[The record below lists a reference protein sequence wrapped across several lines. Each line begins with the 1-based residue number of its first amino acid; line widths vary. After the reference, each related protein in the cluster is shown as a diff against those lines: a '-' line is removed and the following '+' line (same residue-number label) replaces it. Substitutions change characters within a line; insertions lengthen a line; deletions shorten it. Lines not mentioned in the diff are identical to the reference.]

1 MARNIRWTIPFKSVS
16 GVDCHVDI
24 YDDNWSGAVTTL
36 TGSDDPFFYSEDDSE
51 DMLEVVRIKTGYIS
65 VVENTY
71 GELDALRPTNTSGR
85 YVKFWYGNRL
95 DFIGFIQYQD
105 FDNDWVACP
114 RVVQFPIVSPLGLT
128 EGRTF
133 AKTSPQY
140 RSLGNI
146 LYEVLQ
152 SLNAGYTKV
161 IFPNDTPELA
171 GKINSLVICPFSS
184 NFPQIAQ
191 TDPALLLYDPI
202 SMMDFLTYLCN
213 AYGWMAHDQADVLV
227 FTRLDYTGGYYS
239 YTYNALVVPTG
250 KAQETEGVQP
260 VMGNTE
266 AALEDYFTFA
276 DDSAVMTSIQPL
288 KSLTLNYTSR
298 DMNSFV
304 LPYNHS
310 TYVSDVISNQNIA
323 VWLKPACPEIAGG
336 MLNTQGS
343 QLYMDV
349 GRPVT
354 PGVYLSYCGESD
366 GTFFGTVKKDNPGAP
381 LQERILIQPSNSWQ
395 VGIELVQLK
404 FYEHPLYFGFNL
416 KIEMTWGVDIKSLAN
431 VERSN
436 NLYLGYRV
444 YNASIDESGVITIDK
459 KTGTGV
465 ASISLPY
472 APGVILPISTEPLT
486 VSLTLPSVQ
495 SGHGFQSNEVYAI
508 ERIGFEV
515 FEGRFAKY
523 KVYKVDFDEISGD
536 KNSDVEGSVDMPIT
550 MYHYCI
556 GQIDIENRSVP
567 SGIYSYL
574 FQQQRRLQA
583 AFRLGT
589 MPAHPYNI
597 KFNYAGMNWR
607 YIAAEFHP
615 RDDEY
620 RLTLQS
626 SPVY

>member
-36 TGSDDPFFYSEDDSE
+36 TGSDDPFYYSEDDSE

-95 DFIGFIQYQD
+95 DFVGFIQYQD

-114 RVVQFPIVSPLGLT
+114 RVLQFPIVSPLGLT

-171 GKINSLVICPFSS
+171 GKINSLVICPFS
-184 NFPQIAQ
+184 NDFPQIAQ

-213 AYGWMAHDQADVLV
+213 AYGWMVHDQADVLV

-239 YTYNALVVPTG
+239 YAYNALVVPTG

-266 AALEDYFTFA
+266 ADLEDYFTFV

-288 KSLTLNYTSR
+288 RRLTLKY
-298 DMNSFV
+298 DVDNSIEETLTFD
-304 LPYNHS
+304 HS
-310 TYVSDVISNQNIA
+310 TFVREERNGDNVC
-323 VWLKPACPEIAGG
+323 VFLKPA
-336 MLNTQGS
+336 T
-343 QLYMDV
+343 
-349 GRPVT
+349 
-354 PGVYLSYCGESD
+354 
-366 GTFFGTVKKDNPGAP
+366 
-381 LQERILIQPSNSWQ
+381 
-395 VGIELVQLK
+395 
-404 FYEHPLYFGFNL
+404 
-416 KIEMTWGVDIKSLAN
+416 
-431 VERSN
+431 
-436 NLYLGYRV
+436 
-444 YNASIDESGVITIDK
+444 
-459 KTGTGV
+459 
-465 ASISLPY
+465 
-472 APGVILPISTEPLT
+472 
-486 VSLTLPSVQ
+486 
-495 SGHGFQSNEVYAI
+495 
-508 ERIGFEV
+508 
-515 FEGRFAKY
+515 
-523 KVYKVDFDEISGD
+523 DEISGD
-536 KNSDVEGSVDMPIT
+536 LLNTVGTTIDSSGRLVAPGVYLTYSGYSGSYYWGEEAVTGNDFTAPVQRIIIRPSSTDAWAGRELVKFKFYLHPKFLYTTLLFQMEVAKGAEICKIKKGTILTALQIVTTYRGETRTATMTFNDSNEGFAEIPIT
-550 MYHYCI
+550 PNVDETTEPIEISVRSTGVWFYANTCI
-556 GQIDIENRSVP
+556 ERVGIKVIKQKLNKYLFFQTDKDVFEGNVNAVDTGDIDMHINRYRWGLGYIDVDN
-567 SGIYSYL
+567 GIAQPYYTTYPYL

-597 KFNYAGMNWR
+597 KFNYAGMTWR

-615 RDDEY
+615 REDEY

>member
-36 TGSDDPFFYSEDDSE
+36 TGSDDPFYYSEDDSE

-65 VVENTY
+65 VVESVY

-114 RVVQFPIVSPLGLT
+114 RVVQFPVVSPLGLT
-128 EGRTF
+128 EGRMF

-161 IFPNDTPELA
+161 IFPDDQPELA
-171 GKINSLVICPFSS
+171 GKINSLVICPFS
-184 NFPQIAQ
+184 NDFPQIAQ

-213 AYGWMAHDQADVLV
+213 AYGWMVHDQADVLV
-227 FTRLDYTGGYYS
+227 FTRIDYTGSYYS
-239 YTYNALVVPTG
+239 YPYNSLVIPTN
-250 KAQETEGVQP
+250 KTAETEGSQP
-260 VMGNTE
+260 VSGNTVQD
-266 AALEDYFTFA
+266 LEDYFTFA

-288 KSLTLNYTSR
+288 KSLTLNYEKG
-298 DMNSFV
+298 DMNKFI

-310 TYVSDVISNQNIA
+310 TYVYDIIRNQNIA
-323 VWLKPACPEIAGG
+323 VWLKPVTPEISGG

-343 QLYMDV
+343 DLYMDV

-354 PGVYLSYCGESD
+354 PGVYLAYCGISD
-366 GTFFGTVKKDNPGAP
+366 GVFFGTVKPNVNGAS
-381 LQERILIQPSNSWQ
+381 LQERILIQPSGSWQ
-395 VGIELVQLK
+395 VALELIQLR

-416 KIEMTWGVDIKSLAN
+416 IIEMSWGTDIKGLSN
-431 VERSN
+431 TERKN
-436 NLYLGYRV
+436 DIILGCHI
-444 YNASIDESGVITIDK
+444 YNSSIDT
-459 KTGTGV
+459 TGNVVVSRKDGIGTLSV
-465 ASISLPY
+465 NLPY

-486 VSLTLPSVQ
+486 VSLTLV
-495 SGHGFQSNEVYAI
+495 SGHGLRSNEIYAI
-508 ERIGFEV
+508 ERVGFEV
-515 FEGRFAKY
+515 YEGRFAHY
-523 KVYKVDFDEISGD
+523 KIYNVDYD
-536 KNSDVEGSVDMPIT
+536 KIEGNKNGDVEGSIDMPIT

-567 SGIYSYL
+567 SDIYPYL

-583 AFRLGT
+583 AFRLDT

-597 KFNYAGMNWR
+597 KFNYAGMTWR

>member
-36 TGSDDPFFYSEDDSE
+36 TGSDDPFYYSEDDSE

-146 LYEVLQ
+146 LYEVLK

-171 GKINSLVICPFSS
+171 GKINSLVICPFS
-184 NFPQIAQ
+184 NDFPQIAQ

-213 AYGWMAHDQADVLV
+213 AYGWMVHDQADVLV

-239 YTYNALVVPTG
+239 YTYNSLVGPTG
-250 KAQETEGVQP
+250 KAQETEGVQS
-260 VMGNTE
+260 VTGNTE
-266 AALEDYFTFA
+266 AALGDYFTFA

-288 KSLTLNYTSR
+288 RKLTLNYDVDNNNEETLTF
-298 DMNSFV
+298 D
-304 LPYNHS
+304 HS
-310 TYVSDVISNQNIA
+310 TFVREEVNGNN
-323 VWLKPACPEIAGG
+323 VCVFLKPVTDEVGG
-336 MLNTQGS
+336 NNLNI
-343 QLYMDV
+343 V
-349 GRPVT
+349 GTTIDNDGRLVD
-354 PGVYLSYCGESD
+354 PGVYLTYSGFSGSYFWGEPLD
-366 GTFFGTVKKDNPGAP
+366 VNKNYTAP
-381 LQERILIQPSNSWQ
+381 DQRIIIRPTNNWP
-395 VGIELVQLK
+395 VGFELVKFK
-404 FYEHPLYFGFNL
+404 FYTHPYADRRTVYFQMQIGAGAQLCEIEKKSFITIFDAVITYRNQTQTYTLIFDNDGYGELSFLLPNSETTEPIEISIRTQSQTMWFYSMTSIERVCL
-416 KIEMTWGVDIKSLAN
+416 KIYREDSRKYFVHQSNDDTFDGNVNGVD
-431 VERSN
+431 
-436 NLYLGYRV
+436 YG
-444 YNASIDESGVITIDK
+444 SI
-459 KTGTGV
+459 
-465 ASISLPY
+465 
-472 APGVILPISTEPLT
+472 
-486 VSLTLPSVQ
+486 
-495 SGHGFQSNEVYAI
+495 
-508 ERIGFEV
+508 
-515 FEGRFAKY
+515 
-523 KVYKVDFDEISGD
+523 
-536 KNSDVEGSVDMPIT
+536 DMPIT
-550 MYHYCI
+550 LYRWGNGLI
-556 GQIDIENRSVP
+556 GEATRNPQYITTYP
-567 SGIYSYL
+567 YL

-597 KFNYAGMNWR
+597 KFNYAGMTWR

-615 RDDEY
+615 REDEY